1 MNKKN
6 KNKKAGARKHKKLS
20 SDIVLK
26 YLSQRQEPANTKAIA
41 ETLGRVGKE
50 GRQETFEILEQ
61 LRDEGKVS
69 QLSKHRWAMKH
80 AIQEHQGRVVGH
92 VDGHGYVLTD
102 QTKEKVFLR
111 AHDMREVLH
120 NDIVTVRITG
130 RDRRKKL
137 FGQIIDVVE
146 RGNELVVGRY
156 FNESNMHFV
165 VPDDQRIGQD
175 LFLMPDK
182 LKGAEPGQVVSVKI
196 TQYPTKNFQPMG
208 EIVEVLGDFMA
219 PGMEIEIAIRKHQLP
234 HEWPDAVERQVKG
247 FSDDVTEKDFDGRK
261 DIRDLPLVT
270 IDGEDARDFD
280 DAVYCQ
286 PLESGRNRLVVAIA
300 DVSSY
305 VKEQSPLDLE
315 AWQRGTSTYFPSNVI
330 PMLPEVLSNGLCSL
344 KPKVNR
350 LCFVCDMEI
359 DKDGEIESYD
369 FYQAVM
375 YSHARL
381 TYTQVA
387 ALIEGRNDEC
397 DIDAELQPAI
407 ADLYALSQKLGAR
420 RRQGGVIEFEIPEPV
435 IIFDDERKID
445 RVEARVRNEAHKLI
459 EECMLAANICASLLL
474 NDSDLV
480 GIYRVHDAPDED
492 RVEDTRVFLRQF
504 KLLLGGGDQ
513 PTPQDFSKVINQV
526 DDPITSKIVQTALL
540 RSMKQARYT
549 VENTGHFA
557 LDFDSYTHFTSP
569 IRRYSDLLVHRQI
582 RRFLDN
588 PQLKDDDK
596 MLLQV
601 EQTAEQASM
610 TERRAESATREVTQW
625 LKCEFMSHKIGQNF
639 TGVVS
644 SVTDFGL
651 FVELE
656 EYYVEGLIH
665 ITSLGQDYYR
675 FDQDKRQLVGEK
687 TGRAYKT
694 GDRLDIKLA
703 RVDMDQGR
711 IDFALTE
718 VMNERFSRNKKPSKH
733 AKSKHLNASDT
744 PKKKKGGSSAVKTYP
759 HGKKKKRRSKKSSS
773 NKSSK

>member
-1 MNKKN
+1 
-6 KNKKAGARKHKKLS
+6 
-20 SDIVLK
+20 
-26 YLSQRQEPANTKAIA
+26 
-41 ETLGRVGKE
+41 
-50 GRQETFEILEQ
+50 
-61 LRDEGKVS
+61 
-69 QLSKHRWAMKH
+69 
-80 AIQEHQGRVVGH
+80 
-92 VDGHGYVLTD
+92 
-102 QTKEKVFLR
+102 
-111 AHDMREVLH
+111 
-120 NDIVTVRITG
+120 
-130 RDRRKKL
+130 
-137 FGQIIDVVE
+137 
-146 RGNELVVGRY
+146 
-156 FNESNMHFV
+156 
-165 VPDDQRIGQD
+165 
-175 LFLMPDK
+175 
-182 LKGAEPGQVVSVKI
+182 
-196 TQYPTKNFQPMG
+196 
-208 EIVEVLGDFMA
+208 
-219 PGMEIEIAIRKHQLP
+219 
-234 HEWPDAVERQVKG
+234 
-247 FSDDVTEKDFDGRK
+247 
-261 DIRDLPLVT
+261 
-270 IDGEDARDFD
+270 
-280 DAVYCQ
+280 
-286 PLESGRNRLVVAIA
+286 
-300 DVSSY
+300 
-305 VKEQSPLDLE
+305 
-315 AWQRGTSTYFPSNVI
+315 
-330 PMLPEVLSNGLCSL
+330 
-344 KPKVNR
+344 
-350 LCFVCDMEI
+350 
-359 DKDGEIESYD
+359 
-369 FYQAVM
+369 
-375 YSHARL
+375 
-381 TYTQVA
+381 
-387 ALIEGRNDEC
+387 
-397 DIDAELQPAI
+397 
-407 ADLYALSQKLGAR
+407 
-420 RRQGGVIEFEIPEPV
+420 
-435 IIFDDERKID
+435 
-445 RVEARVRNEAHKLI
+445 
-459 EECMLAANICASLLL
+459 MLAANICASLLL

-588 PQLKDDDK
+588 PELKDDDK

-733 AKSKHLNASDT
+733 AKSKHLSASDT

-759 HGKKKKRRSKKSSS
+759 HGKKKKRRSKKGSS